1 MVIFPRPGKSMAEN
15 SSNRGG
21 GGGRAHKFTSSDPHF
36 DSFNSSLL
44 YDRKIRIF
52 ETAGSGISLSRIVLM
67 LATIMFVGG
76 FGRMR
81 KFVRAWELINML
93 CA

>member
-1 MVIFPRPGKSMAEN
+1 MAEN
-15 SSNRGG
+15 SSNR

-52 ETAGSGISLSRIVLM
+52 ETAGSVGRDFVKSYCFNVGHDNVCWGIWKDEEVRSS
-67 LATIMFVGG
+67 VG
-76 FGRMR
+76 
-81 KFVRAWELINML
+81 ID
-93 CA
+93 